1 MCPTNHGRRRDHTRS
16 RLLAPHKKTLGARR
30 WHNNPTTASTTARLR
45 QSTVVRSTRRR
56 RSEAGWGL
64 SNPCRRSRTVS
75 SDGIILAQLQC
86 CNIITNGNC
95 ADETVLRMMLPPAPI
110 APRATHYCDT
120 LETLRRRIVP
130 GVVLSNNAGRFP
142 DDPTFPLWLGRR
154 IANPRRDR
162 CRSDGTLRPFARA
175 TAISWSTMD
184 LVDGIGRPVVSTPT
198 MRPTGSAL
206 CVVGRGRSLAL
217 CGRPL
222 LENGRPRLVTYL
234 WAVPHE
240 GEPPAARKTHRHTDT
255 HTSHTHHITC
265 PPPCPRYGPE
275 T

>member
-1 MCPTNHGRRRDHTRS
+1 
-16 RLLAPHKKTLGARR
+16 
-30 WHNNPTTASTTARLR
+30 
-45 QSTVVRSTRRR
+45 
-56 RSEAGWGL
+56 
-64 SNPCRRSRTVS
+64 
-75 SDGIILAQLQC
+75 
-86 CNIITNGNC
+86 
-95 ADETVLRMMLPPAPI
+95 MMLPPAPI

-240 GEPPAARKTHRHTDT
+240 GEPPAARKTHT
-255 HTSHTHHITC
+255 HTHTHTHTTRQC
-265 PPPCPRYGPE
+265 KQRTACMHPSRRSGTSVCLLVCGTTPSASVGPAFHP
-275 T
+275 TLGRRPHRRTWRRRCCKGPWSW